1 MKKIFNKIV
10 SGIILFS
17 PTTAFA
23 AILDQKVISDLQ
35 TQNANLNT
43 TAGFDTTASV
53 GSIVAMVIKAFL
65 GLLGVIFIILM
76 VLAGYNWMTAAGD
89 EQKVEKAK
97 DEIKRAIIGLIIVTS
112 AYAISYFVFKALG
125 NTTTGGPLVSP

>member
-1 MKKIFNKIV
+1 MKKVLDKILIGIF
-10 SGIILFS
+10 LFS
-17 PTTAFA
+17 PTVVLA
-23 AILDQKVISDLQ
+23 AILNQDAIRDIT
-35 TQNANLNT
+35 TQNTNLNT
-43 TAGFDTTASV
+43 TAGFDPGASV
-53 GSIVAMVIKAFL
+53 GSIVAVVIKAFL
-65 GLLGVIFIILM
+65 GMLGVIFIILI

-125 NTTTGGPLVSP
+125 STTNPASVPL